1 MKPYSK
7 NTHYIEHKGKPIA
20 VVGSG
25 EHYGAVLNAD
35 FDFIPY
41 LDEMAKHGLNQCRIF
56 SGTYR
61 EVPGEFGIED
71 NMLAPRLEAYLC
83 PWRKTGDKWDLTAWD
98 DAYWNRLV
106 KFADAAR
113 QRNVLVE
120 YVLFCFWYNDNLWQ
134 ASPMNPANNI
144 QGVGPVKREEVYH
157 TDGPLLT
164 HQLAFV
170 KKAAETLRSYENVY
184 FEICN
189 EPYSFCNPTMYE
201 DWHQVIAERLVDV
214 APDRPIAV
222 NYENKT
228 TKIKRQYPGAFIA
241 NFHYAIPEAVHDN
254 WHLGLVLA
262 DDETGF
268 AGQTATPYRREAWL
282 FFLSGG
288 GMFSHLDYSF
298 TVAHPDGSAPITGKT
313 PGYGG
318 EDLRQQLGY
327 LRRFLEEIQV
337 WELKP
342 TNDILPPS
350 ISDKIQVM
358 GESGRR
364 YAVYFAEDTA
374 GSTHTLTLPR
384 GKWKAR
390 WLDPV
395 ACKDIHTETL
405 TCNGD
410 NLTVTTPAHSGEVVL
425 FLSVLK

>member
-1 MKPYSK
+1 MKPYAK
-7 NTHYIEHKGKPIA
+7 NTRYIEYKGKPI
-20 VVGSG
+20 VVIGSG

-41 LDEMAKHGLNQCRIF
+41 LDAMAKQGLNQCRAF

-61 EVPGEFGIED
+61 ELPGEFDIAE
-71 NMLAPRLEAYLC
+71 NTLAPRQEAFLC

-98 DAYWNRLV
+98 DAYWNRLI
-106 KFADAAR
+106 KFVDAAR

-120 YVLFCFWYNDNLWQ
+120 YVLFCFWYNDHLWE
-134 ASPMNPANNI
+134 ASPMNPANNV
-144 QGVGPVKREEVYH
+144 QGVGPTKKEDVYN
-157 TDGPLLT
+157 TSGPLLNY
-164 HQLAFV
+164 QLAFV

-189 EPYSFCNPTMYE
+189 EPYINNHTMFE
-201 DWHQVIAERLVDV
+201 DWHQIVAERVV
-214 APDRPIAV
+214 EAAPGRPIAV
-222 NYENKT
+222 NYQNRT
-228 TKIKRQYPGAFIA
+228 TKIKRQYPGAVIA

-268 AGQTATPYRREAWL
+268 AGQSTTPYRREAWL

-318 EDLRQQLGY
+318 EELRRQFGY
-327 LRRFLEEIQV
+327 LRRFLEAIKV
-337 WELKP
+337 WDMKP
-342 TNDILPPS
+342 ANDILPPNT
-350 ISDKIQVM
+350 SDKIQVL
-358 GESGRR
+358 GESGRK

-374 GSTHTLTLPR
+374 GSKHTLTLSR

-390 WLDPV
+390 WIDPIT
-395 ACKDIHTETL
+395 CKDISTETL
-405 TCNGD
+405 TVNAD
-410 NLTVTTPAHSGEVVL
+410 SLTVTTPIHGGEVAL
-425 FLSVLK
+425 LLSVIK